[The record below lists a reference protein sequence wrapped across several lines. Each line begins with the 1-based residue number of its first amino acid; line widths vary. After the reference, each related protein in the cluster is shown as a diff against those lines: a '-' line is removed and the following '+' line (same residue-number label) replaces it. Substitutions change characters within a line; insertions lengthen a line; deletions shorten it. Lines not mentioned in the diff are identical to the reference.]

1 MAMFNYCVSAFS
13 ALHYIRLHYCIIVL
27 VHLVYYITLHPQVIV
42 SRSPAAAVLV
52 RNDCP
57 AFVDNKTFVVGCS
70 QPPLAFS
77 FFVFL
82 LFPFVFSLYLDLYP
96 NSYLYL

>member
-13 ALHYIRLHYCIIVL
+13 ALHYIRLHYCIFVL
-27 VHLVYYITLHPQVIV
+27 VHLVYNITLHPQVIV
-42 SRSPAAAVLV
+42 SRNSAAAALV

-77 FFVFL
+77 CFVFL
-82 LFPFVFSLYLDLYP
+82 LFPFVFLSDP
-96 NSYLYL
+96 SPIIGNACH

>member
-1 MAMFNYCVSAFS
+1 M
-13 ALHYIRLHYCIIVL
+13 HL
-27 VHLVYYITLHPQVIV
+27 VHYITLHPQVIV
-42 SRSPAAAVLV
+42 SRSPAGAALV
-52 RNDCP
+52 SNDCS

-77 FFVFL
+77 SFVFL

-96 NSYLYL
+96 DSYLYL

>member
-13 ALHYIRLHYCIIVL
+13 ALHYIRLHYCIFVL
-27 VHLVYYITLHPQVIV
+27 VHLVYNITLHPQVIV
-42 SRSPAAAVLV
+42 SRNSAAAALV

-77 FFVFL
+77 SFVFL
-82 LFPFVFSLYLDLYP
+82 LFPFAFSFYLDL
-96 NSYLYL
+96 